1 MRKLANT
8 VRADY
13 FSETDYFKT
22 DIVLGVTTN
31 GSGKRV
37 ISLSEDFLS
46 GFREALVDECGPAA
60 NEVLYS
66 CGRMTGDMV
75 GIRLANEVAEHYGQ
89 SVNALSISVFDTVI
103 HSYFSHHG
111 WGYFRSDYSS
121 VNEGLILA
129 EFDNTI
135 FQAFTKNEER
145 PIESLLAGLLA
156 GLYSQISGQTLECVQ
171 TECLSQGASKSRFI
185 LGLADRI
192 EQARPF
198 VEAGD
203 SHGVVID
210 KLSQIAA

>member
-8 VRADY
+8 VQADC

-22 DIVLGVTTN
+22 DIALGVTTN
-31 GSGKRV
+31 KSGKRI

-75 GIRLANEVAEHYGQ
+75 GLRLSNEVAEQYRQ
-89 SVNALSISVFDTVI
+89 SVNSLSVSVFDTVI

-111 WGYFRSDYSS
+111 WGFFKSDYGS
-121 VNEGLILA
+121 VNQGLIIC

-135 FQAFTKNEER
+135 FQTFTENESR

-156 GLYSQISGQTLECVQ
+156 GIYSHISGQELECIQ
-171 TECLSQGASKSRFI
+171 TECLSTGAAKSRFI
-185 LGLADRI
+185 LGLAGRI
-192 EQARPF
+192 DQARPF

-203 SHGVVID
+203 SHIEIVN